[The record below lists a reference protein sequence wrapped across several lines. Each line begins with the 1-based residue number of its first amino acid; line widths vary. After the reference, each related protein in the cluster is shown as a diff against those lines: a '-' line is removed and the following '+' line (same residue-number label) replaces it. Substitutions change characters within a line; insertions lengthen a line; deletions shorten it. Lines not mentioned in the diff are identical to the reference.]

1 MVASLVA
8 EHGLSSCSSQSLER
22 RPSSC
27 GARGSVA
34 LQHVGTSWTRDQTC
48 VPCIG
53 RQIVIHC
60 TAREVYMDFK

>member
-8 EHGLSSCSSQSLER
+8 ERGLSSCRSQSLER

-27 GARGSVA
+27 GTQGFVA
-34 LQHVGTSWTRDQTC
+34 LQHVETSWTRDQTC
-48 VPCIG
+48 VPCTD